1 LSRDF
6 AIELADVP
14 SSMSK
19 KDHQIPLKTLRQAK
33 PVILPSM
40 LLCDFGNLARE
51 VALLE
56 EDGVEALHLD
66 VMDGVFVPN
75 MTYGM
80 PIVEA
85 IRKCTQMPVDVHL
98 MIQSP
103 GKYAKAFVD
112 AGADLITFHVETLK
126 SPQDANLLETVRAM
140 GCAAGL
146 AINPSTPMEQILPFV
161 SRCDLVLIMSV
172 EAGFGGQA
180 FNPVALDRLMHLRS
194 QFGADLLLEVD
205 GGVNVETAG
214 KCVAAGADLLVVGSA
229 IFKQPD
235 YCQALAHLHQSIA
248 RLSKDLTKAT

>member
-1 LSRDF
+1 MN
-6 AIELADVP
+6 
-14 SSMSK
+14 MSE
-19 KDHQIPLKTLRQAK
+19 KDHQIPVKKLRQSK
-33 PVILPSM
+33 PVVLPSM

-51 VALLE
+51 VELLE
-56 EDGVEALHLD
+56 EAGVEALHLD

-85 IRKCTQMPVDVHL
+85 IRKRTQMPVDVHL
-98 MIQSP
+98 MIESP
-103 GKYAKAFVD
+103 AKYAKAFVD

-126 SPQDANLLETVRAM
+126 SPGDAELLETIRSM

-146 AINPSTPMEQILPFV
+146 AINPSTPMEKLLPFV
-161 SRCDLVLIMSV
+161 YLCDLVLIMSV

-180 FNPVALDRLMHLRS
+180 FNPVALERLAKLRTD
-194 QFGADLLLEVD
+194 FGPDLLLEVD

-235 YCQALAHLHQSIA
+235 YCQALAHLHQSI
-248 RLSKDLTKAT
+248 SNVSMDVTKAS